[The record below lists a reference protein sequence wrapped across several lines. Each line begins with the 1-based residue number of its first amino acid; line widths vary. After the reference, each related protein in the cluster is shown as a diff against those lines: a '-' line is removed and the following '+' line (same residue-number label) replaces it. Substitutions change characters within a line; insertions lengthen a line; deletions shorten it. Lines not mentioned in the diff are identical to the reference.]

1 MRHLSGPAKRRS
13 SLFAGVCMLLLLA
26 VSSNSQHPLAISVEA
41 TSTTVS
47 LAWDAVPGATT
58 YHVTAREGGN
68 TGDLV
73 AQAAVED
80 TTHTI
85 VDLDPNTEIVVT
97 VSAEGHFKADVSS
110 TKAIKTAVTDIGT
123 PANLRTLSVGNSNV
137 EISWSAVP
145 FATSYIAKI
154 RPLDQNGI
162 SDNLVFEEFEVDS
175 NQRSALFQGLLPD
188 HVYTVHVSA
197 VDSNGIGRPA
207 VLPIKTRPRSVD
219 PIASYALADF
229 DTSRILPESVSL
241 VLPNHPPKVTQGS
254 LDIQLSVEEPIVE
267 LDLQDYFADPER
279 GPLIFTA
286 YPLDPEVVATS
297 GDHLLA
303 LNAVS
308 EGTTNVHVTA
318 TDVHGESTSQY
329 ISITVDGDGFDF
341 SNPSPNR
348 SFGLVQN
355 DRVHMST
362 RITRDSP
369 LVIRGGSDSENDPQT
384 IVAQNLNRP
393 LVIGAYDRGV
403 GIDSQFWHTRN
414 VDFSSGAT
422 PVEISRYD
430 AFELEQYNVSGRHS
444 VSNVGGVALAVH
456 SDYAAALLQTDP
468 NGGYNAEQRLV
479 SQLRAGLEGSFTT
492 QVAGIGS
499 LTPYTEINL
508 RQDTGLRDQGTGV
521 ELAGGLRLVNDRLSL
536 EAQGRAIAAHTVNS
550 IRENSFSVRAAYNP
564 SQDGTGLSVAVEP
577 SWGTY
582 HSLQKAQTN
591 PNPRFLARR
600 LTPYS
605 PIPTVTDVFNVNTRI
620 GYGLRIADDQFL
632 LTPFLDADLSDV
644 YQQTKLLGMRLDRLS
659 DYSLPFSLDMA
670 IGIMERDQTDAGIAN
685 MTLSISF

>member
-1 MRHLSGPAKRRS
+1 MRHISGSAKRRR

-26 VSSNSQHPLAISVEA
+26 VPSNSQHPLAISVET

-58 YHVTAREGGN
+58 YHVTAREDGN
-68 TGDLV
+68 NGEFV
-73 AQAAVED
+73 SRAAIEG
-80 TTHTI
+80 TNHTI
-85 VDLDPNTEIVVT
+85 VDLDPDTEFVVT
-97 VSAEGHFKADVSS
+97 VTAEGHFNAVVSS
-110 TKAIKTAVTDIGT
+110 TKAIKTAVTDIDT
-123 PANLRTLSVGNSNV
+123 PANLRTLSIGNSSV

-145 FATSYIAKI
+145 HATSYIAKI
-154 RPLDQNGI
+154 RPLAQTDVAE
-162 SDNLVFEEFEVDS
+162 NLVFEEFEVDS
-175 NQRSALFQGLLPD
+175 SQISALFQGLLPD
-188 HVYTVHVSA
+188 QVYTVHVSA

-207 VLPIKTRPRSVD
+207 VLPVKTRTLEID
-219 PIASYALADF
+219 PVASYALADF

-241 VLPNHPPKVTQGS
+241 VLPNDPPKVKQGS

-267 LDLQDYFADPER
+267 LDLEDYFADPER

-286 YPLDPEVVATS
+286 YPLDPEVVSTS
-297 GDHLLA
+297 GEHLLA

-318 TDVHGESTSQY
+318 TDLHGESTSQY
-329 ISITVDGDGFDF
+329 ISITVDGDGFGIP
-341 SNPSPNR
+341 NPRTNR
-348 SFGLVQN
+348 SFGLAQN

-362 RITRDSP
+362 RITKDSP
-369 LVIRGGSDSENDPQT
+369 LVLRGISDSQNYPQT
-384 IVAQNLNRP
+384 IAAQNLNRP
-393 LVIGAYDRGV
+393 LVIGAQNRGV
-403 GIDSQFWHTRN
+403 GLDSQLWHTRN
-414 VDFSSGAT
+414 VDFSSSASS
-422 PVEISRYD
+422 VQMSRYD

-479 SQLRAGLEGSFTT
+479 RQLRAGLEGSFTT

-499 LTPYTEINL
+499 LTPYTEVNL
-508 RQDTGLRDQGTGV
+508 RQDTGLRDQGAGV

-536 EAQGRAIAAHTVNS
+536 EAQGRAIAAHSVSS

-564 SQDGTGLSVAVEP
+564 SQDGTGFSVEVEP

-582 HSLQKAQTN
+582 HTLQKAETN

-620 GYGLRIADDQFL
+620 GYGLRIADNQFL

-659 DYSLPFSLDMA
+659 EYSLPFSLDLA
-670 IGIMERDQTDAGIAN
+670 VGIMERDQSDTGIAN
-685 MTLSISF
+685 MTLSVGF